1 MYHRVISGIEIP
13 LEPLN
18 SLEINTSSL
27 VPQQSPATYTGLI
40 NGNNND
46 QIIPEQYWV
55 QIAIMVEDVR

>member
-1 MYHRVISGIEIP
+1 MDIP
-13 LEPLN
+13 LEPLY

-27 VPQQSPATYTGLI
+27 QPQYGPASYSGLI

>member
-1 MYHRVISGIEIP
+1 MEIP
-13 LEPLN
+13 EEPLF

-27 VPQQSPATYTGLI
+27 DQQDGPASYTGLI

-55 QIAIMVEDVR
+55 QIAIMIEDVR